1 MELGIREFPVGQGVL
16 RFNPADPN
24 LLCRLQQAVSM
35 MEDITLEGGEPLSL
49 LSAADRELKDIL
61 SWVFGPGNDLQAVT
75 GGVSLLS
82 VDAQGKTVLEGLLE
96 AVQPVLLQGAR
107 DWASAQKA
115 KYGAV

>member
-24 LLCRLQQAVSM
+24 LLCRLQQAAAM
-35 MEDITLEGGEPLSL
+35 MEDITLEGGDPIGL

-61 SWVFGPGNDLQAVT
+61 GWVFGPGNDLEAIT

-82 VDAQGKTVLEGLLE
+82 VDAQGKTLLEGLLE
-96 AVQPVLLQGAR
+96 AVEPVLAQGAR

-115 KYGAV
+115 KYGSV